1 MIINFASPWAKS
13 VYKLV
18 CSLSLFGIF
27 CSLASSPS
35 QAQSQ
40 PALAGIVTS
49 ENEGAM
55 EGVLISA
62 HAPGENVTITVVSDA
77 NGHYSFPAG
86 RLKAAKYS
94 LAVRAVGY
102 EIAQNTTV
110 EVGAKKSGDVNIK
123 LVATKD
129 LASQLTSAEWLESVP
144 GTKEQKRALFRCDAC
159 HSLGPIL
166 RSKHDS
172 TSWLPTLTRM
182 GSWLGPS
189 TMEEPIG
196 PSGKVWPGDPKLAE
210 YLASINLSAGRKTWP
225 FELKHFS
232 RPHGDAT
239 KVIITEYKL
248 PRAGSLPHDLNIG
261 RDGMIWFNDFHRA
274 FVSKLDPTTGKV
286 KEWMMPVL
294 KPSLAQSSLA
304 IELDKE
310 GNPWLARFYQGCA
323 ATMFDVKTEKFQT
336 WTAPA
341 EYNDDHAACPM
352 INVAAN
358 GMVWF
363 TDVGRDAMFELN
375 PKTGQVRY
383 FDGFPPGTRKTVGG
397 FYHFGIDEKF
407 RSDGSHDIYGTA
419 VDSNGDPIYNDFGG
433 GNIATLDSKTGTVTL
448 YPTPT
453 TDSGPRRGTV
463 DGDGRFWFGEYMAG
477 QLGMF
482 DPKTKQIKEWRP
494 PVPWNGLYPAV
505 ADKNGDTWSGGMSTD
520 YIYRFN
526 QATGNWTLYL
536 LPTLDGQIR
545 DIRVDDSLRPVT
557 VWVPLVK
564 AGIIAKIEPQD

>member
-1 MIINFASPWAKS
+1 
-13 VYKLV
+13 
-18 CSLSLFGIF
+18 
-27 CSLASSPS
+27 
-35 QAQSQ
+35 
-40 PALAGIVTS
+40 
-49 ENEGAM
+49 M

-62 HAPGENVTITVVSDA
+62 HGPGENVTITVVSDSK
-77 NGHYSFPAG
+77 GRYSFPAG

-102 EIAQNTTV
+102 EIAQETTV
-110 EVGAKKSGDVNIK
+110 EVGAEKTGDVNIK
-123 LVATKD
+123 LVPTKD

-159 HSLGPIL
+159 HSFGPIL
-166 RSKHDS
+166 RSKHDYS
-172 TSWLPTLTRM
+172 SWLTTLTRM
-182 GSWLGPS
+182 GSWWGPS

-196 PSGKVWPGDPKLAE
+196 PSSKVWPADPKLAE
-210 YLASINLSAGRKTWP
+210 YLSSLNLSAGRKTWP
-225 FELKHFS
+225 YELKHFS

-248 PRAGSLPHDLNIG
+248 PRAGSLPHDLTIG
-261 RDGMIWFNDFHRA
+261 HDGMIWFNDFHRA
-274 FVSKLDPTTGKV
+274 YVSKLDPKTGNV
-286 KEWMMPVL
+286 KEWMMPIL
-294 KPSLAQSSLA
+294 KPGQPQSSLA
-304 IELDKE
+304 IELDTE

-323 ATMFDVKTEKFQT
+323 ATKFDVMTEKFQT
-336 WTAPA
+336 WSAPA

-363 TDVGRDAMFELN
+363 TDVGRGIMFQLN
-375 PKTGQVRY
+375 PKTGQVQY

-407 RSDGSHDIYGTA
+407 RPDGSHDIYGTA

-433 GNIATLDSKTGTVTL
+433 GNIATLDSKTGRVRL

-453 TDSGPRRGTV
+453 TDSGPRRGTI
-463 DGDGRFWFGEYMAG
+463 DTQGRFWFGEYMAG

-520 YIYRFN
+520 YVYRFN

-545 DIRVDDSLRPVT
+545 DIRVDDSSRPVT

-564 AGIIAKIEPQD
+564 AGIIAKIEPQN